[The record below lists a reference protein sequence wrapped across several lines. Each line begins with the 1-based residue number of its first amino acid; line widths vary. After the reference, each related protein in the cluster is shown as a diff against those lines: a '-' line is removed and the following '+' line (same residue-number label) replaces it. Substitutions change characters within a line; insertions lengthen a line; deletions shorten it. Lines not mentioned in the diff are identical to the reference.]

1 MAAKVGMSEDKVR
14 LALTVG
20 DPGGIGPEI
29 TAALLA
35 QRKLAGADVFV
46 VGAYSALSVWLP
58 LPACKAAHVISPA
71 EAAHLA
77 LPDSFPVFI
86 DTGVEPKYLRGRPTV
101 EGGRASGLAIE
112 TAAALAKR
120 GVVEGIVTGPVSKEG
135 LALAG
140 YSRASHTG
148 MLADLFDA
156 PDCQMM
162 MVSGALRIVILTR
175 DIPLREVPAAVTGKR
190 IETGVRVAAEAL
202 RELFGLARPRLA
214 VAALNPH
221 GGDGG
226 VLGDEEIRVVVP
238 ALEAMRS
245 EGYLVEGPFSAD
257 TLFYKWADKG
267 YDAYIALYHDQGM
280 VPFKMAG
287 FERGVNMTI
296 GLPVVRTSVCH
307 GTAYDI
313 AGSGTASTGSLE
325 SAFMLAVECCLA
337 RRKLR
342 RARKA

>member
-1 MAAKVGMSEDKVR
+1 MSESRVR

-29 TAALLA
+29 TATLLA
-35 QRKLAGADVFV
+35 QGKLSGADVFV

-58 LPACKAAHVISPA
+58 SPVCGTPRVVSRE
-71 EAAHLA
+71 EAASMA
-77 LPDSFPVFI
+77 VPDSFPVFI
-86 DTGVEPKYLRGRPTV
+86 DTGTGGSYARGRPTA
-101 EGGRASGLAIE
+101 EGGRAAGLAIE
-112 TAAALAKR
+112 AAVALAKR
-120 GVVEGIVTGPVSKEG
+120 EIVEGIVTGPVSKEG

-140 YSRASHTG
+140 YARASHTG
-148 MLADLFDA
+148 MLAELFDA

-162 MVSGALRIVILTR
+162 MISGDLRVVILTR
-175 DIPLREVPAAVTGKR
+175 DIPLRDVPAAVTRTR
-190 IETGVRVAAEAL
+190 IETCVRVVTEAL
-202 RELFGLARPRLA
+202 RELFRVSKPRIA

-226 VLGDEEIRVVVP
+226 VLGDEEIHTVIP
-238 ALEAMRS
+238 ALAGMRG
-245 EGYLVEGPFSAD
+245 EGYDVEGPFSAD

-313 AGSGTASTGSLE
+313 AGRGTGSAGSLE
-325 SAFMLAVECCLA
+325 SAYALAVACCRA
-337 RRKLR
+337 RRQGARSR
-342 RARKA
+342 RG

>member
-1 MAAKVGMSEDKVR
+1 MSEDRVR

-35 QRKLAGADVFV
+35 RRALVGADVFV
-46 VGAYSALSVWLP
+46 IGAYGVLSNWLV
-58 LPACKAAHVISPA
+58 PAACSPARVIPYA
-71 EAAHLA
+71 EAASVE

-86 DTGVEPKYLRGRPTV
+86 DTGVDAKYPRGRATA

-120 GVVEGIVTGPVSKEG
+120 GLVEGIVTGPVSKE
-135 LALAG
+135 ALAMAG
-140 YSRASHTG
+140 FAGKSHTA
-148 MLADLFDA
+148 MLARLFDA

-162 MVSGALRIVILTR
+162 MVSDALRVVILTR
-175 DIPLREVPAAVTGKR
+175 DIPLRDVPGAVTAER
-190 IETGVRVAAEAL
+190 VATGVRVTAAAL
-202 RELFGLARPRLA
+202 AEFWRLEKPRIA

-221 GGDGG
+221 GGGGG
-226 VLGDEEIRVVVP
+226 VLGDEELRVVSP
-238 ALEAMRS
+238 ALEALRG

-257 TLFYKWADKG
+257 TLFYNWASKG
-267 YDAYIALYHDQGM
+267 YDAFVALYHDQGM
-280 VPFKMAG
+280 IPFKLAG
-287 FERGVNMTI
+287 FERGVNVTI

-325 SAFMLAVECCLA
+325 SAFKLAVECCLA
-337 RRKLR
+337 RRAWR
-342 RARKA
+342 RAKKA

>member
-1 MAAKVGMSEDKVR
+1 MSEDNVR

-20 DPGGIGPEI
+20 DPGGVGPEI

-35 QRKLAGADVFV
+35 QRKTAGADVIV
-46 VGAYSALSVWLP
+46 IGAYSALSVWLP
-58 LPACKAAHVISPA
+58 LPACKTARVISRE
-71 EAAHLA
+71 EAARMA
-77 LPDSFPVFI
+77 RPDSFPVFV
-86 DTGVEPKYLRGRPTV
+86 DTGSGGPYARGRPTA
-101 EGGRASGLAIE
+101 EGGRAAGLAIE
-112 TAAALAKR
+112 TAVALAKR
-120 GVVEGIVTGPVSKEG
+120 GIVEGIVTGPVSKEG

-140 YSRASHTG
+140 YARASHTG
-148 MLADLFDA
+148 MLAELFDA
-156 PDCQMM
+156 PDCQML
-162 MVSGALRIVILTR
+162 MVSGELRVVILTR

-190 IETGVRVAAEAL
+190 IEAGVRIAAEAL
-202 RELFGLARPRLA
+202 RELFGISRPRIA

-226 VLGDEEIRVVVP
+226 VLGDEEIRVVAP
-238 ALEAMRS
+238 ALETLRR
-245 EGYLVEGPFSAD
+245 EGCSVEGPVSAD

-267 YDAYIALYHDQGM
+267 YDAYVALYHDQGM
-280 VPFKMAG
+280 IPFKMAG

-325 SAFMLAVECCLA
+325 SACALAVECCRA
-337 RRKLR
+337 RRKWR
-342 RARKA
+342 RA